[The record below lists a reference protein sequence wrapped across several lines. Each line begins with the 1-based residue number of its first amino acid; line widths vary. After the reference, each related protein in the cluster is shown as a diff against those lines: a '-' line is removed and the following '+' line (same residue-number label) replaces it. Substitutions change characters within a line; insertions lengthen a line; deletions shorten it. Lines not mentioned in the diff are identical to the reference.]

1 MHPAFFG
8 GIIGW
13 KEKTAKD
20 CDAMIR
26 ILIVEDDPNI
36 AKTITATLAVVGY
49 GSDLCENGEEAVRLC
64 AQNSYDLVLLDVMLP
79 GMDGFSVME
88 QIRYREI
95 PVIFLTAKQNVS
107 DKVQGLRLG
116 AEDYIVKPF
125 EALELLAR
133 IEVVLRR
140 FHRNASVLKYGD
152 IAVDLEKH
160 TVQKGGSEV
169 SLTPKEFDIL
179 VFFLQNKDV
188 AISRERLLATVWG
201 YEFQGETRT
210 VDIHI
215 QQLRNVA
222 YAHFRFKQNIQ
233 NLNAGTV
240 SENLVQFGQIIKQL
254 LVRHLFVHLPD
265 QPFMNVAVLTMWHL
279 CHTITSF
286 HLNNCSN
293 NNMFFSIWQ
302 EVL

>member
-36 AKTITATLAVVGY
+36 AKTITVTLAVVGY
-49 GSDLCENGEEAVRLC
+49 GSDLCENGEDAVRLC

-125 EALELLAR
+125 EALELLAL

-140 FHRNASVLKYGD
+140 FHRNATVLKYGD

-169 SLTPKEFDIL
+169 SLTPKEFDML

-215 QQLRNVA
+215 QQLRKKLGLA
-222 YAHFRFKQNIQ
+222 AALK
-233 NLNAGTV
+233 TV
-240 SENLVQFGQIIKQL
+240 PKLGYRLEG
-254 LVRHLFVHLPD
+254 
-265 QPFMNVAVLTMWHL
+265 
-279 CHTITSF
+279 
-286 HLNNCSN
+286 
-293 NNMFFSIWQ
+293 
-302 EVL
+302 E